1 MQSAATLPL
10 NDAAAF
16 VAVMKVLTASSPTT
30 ATLSLPFRDKL
41 RFVRSMLLVQSQMRQ
56 PTQPYQQLRYWS
68 DVPFRHGPTEVVKY
82 CATPSIDNPAHA
94 LRKGNPDSLQEELV
108 RHLNEDARMSCFDF
122 GLQFLDSAK
131 MT

>member
-16 VAVMKVLTASSPTT
+16 LAVMKVLTASSP
-30 ATLSLPFRDKL
+30 AAGALSLPFRHKL

-56 PTQPYQQLRYWS
+56 PIQAYQQLRYWS
-68 DVPFRHGPTEVVKY
+68 DVPFRHGMTDVVEY
-82 CATPSIDNPAHA
+82 CATPSTDNPVHA

-108 RHLNEDARMSCFDF
+108 RHLNEDARMSRFDF